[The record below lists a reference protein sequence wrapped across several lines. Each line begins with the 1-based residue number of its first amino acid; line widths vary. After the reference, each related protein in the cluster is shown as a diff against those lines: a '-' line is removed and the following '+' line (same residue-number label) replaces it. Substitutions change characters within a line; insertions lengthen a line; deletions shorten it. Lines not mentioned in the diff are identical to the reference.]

1 VKFVVV
7 YQREPHARQLA
18 FRDVL
23 QPKNFEERAAL
34 ARRTRDELDL
44 DVEIWIDDMGDS
56 SRAAFGDLPS
66 WGVLISPNGHVM
78 RKVSWPD
85 PDELQAFARNIWT
98 PAKTDRAAAAR
109 ARVARSLAA
118 AEQLAVAPAEETA
131 AARRAR
137 QHDRRAHLAALV
149 CAAPEHPD
157 RTAWLQ
163 QLAGDGPAAQRAWA
177 LAQQRRAE
185 PAPARRR

>member
-109 ARVARSLAA
+109 ARDGGEVAALVH
-118 AEQLAVAPAEETA
+118 AVCAR

-137 QHDRRAHLAALV
+137 RQDATR
-149 CAAPEHPD
+149 
-157 RTAWLQ
+157 
-163 QLAGDGPAAQRAWA
+163 
-177 LAQQRRAE
+177 
-185 PAPARRR
+185 